1 MLQSNRARS
10 LAVNLHSELGGD
22 KEKYLA
28 LGKRDGPKKKKNH
41 LCYSDNIFNRIIPK
55 VSQLGVKPGAGGS
68 F

>member
-28 LGKRDGPKKKKNH
+28 LGKRDGQKK
-41 LCYSDNIFNRIIPK
+41 YIIFATVIIFLIELFLK
-55 VSQLGVKPGAGGS
+55 SVN
-68 F
+68 